1 MNDEIGSLL
10 RQLGVTKGA
19 RHLRAAPAPREREEK
34 LARGDSVPPSLEL
47 LLPGGRLMENVDGA
61 CFVVERVYPT
71 HYRHGQ
77 DTLADLLAVEPGE
90 GTRYALD
97 QRLAGQTFR
106 DFLFLDTETTGLA
119 GAGALAFMVGVAFFE
134 PHVSVVEGRSV
145 ELDVLVVRQYFLRDH
160 GDEPTMLRQLDELLT
175 DKVGLITFNGR
186 SFDVPLLDNRYLM
199 NRLRGRLLDVPHI
212 DLLPPARRLYRA
224 RLGSCAL
231 GSLEQNLLGL
241 NRTQDDVPGWLIPS
255 LYHNYLRTG
264 DARELIRVFYHNE
277 MDMLSMVTLAAR
289 IFRQLSTSVCDDAL
303 DLVSL
308 GRWQADL
315 GLHVEAERTLRAA
328 LDSDLSLEAY
338 QLALQQLSNLYKR
351 THRRPEAVIVW
362 QQLAAVSTGDVAA
375 YVELAKHYEWHAGD
389 LPAAIEWTARAL
401 ALLDRLP
408 LTPNTRLTRSE
419 LTHRL
424 RRLEKKRG

>member
-19 RHLRAAPAPREREEK
+19 RHLRAAPAPRERKEK
-34 LARGDSVPPSLEL
+34 FARGDSVPPSLEL

-134 PHVSVVEGRSV
+134 PHVTVVEGRSV